1 MPRISLPMPTPLA
14 RAARRFQEWREQRTT
29 HRIPEELWTL
39 AADLGRRYGVSRTAR
54 TLGVQYPD
62 LKTRVD
68 LVVTEAAAL
77 PEPHSSSPAFV
88 EYLAPAPPPMC
99 VIELEGARGARMRV
113 QLQGA
118 DQSNMVAFARVFLE
132 AQA

>member
-1 MPRISLPMPTPLA
+1 MPRISLPIPKPLT

-39 AADLGRRYGVSRTAR
+39 ATDLGRRYGVSRTAR
-54 TLGVQYPD
+54 TLGVQYTD
-62 LKTRVD
+62 LKTRVG
-68 LVVTEAAAL
+68 LAEAATL
-77 PEPHSSSPAFV
+77 PEPQPSSPAFV
-88 EYLAPAPPPMC
+88 EYLAAAPPPKC

-113 QLQGA
+113 QLQGV
-118 DQSNMVAFARVFLE
+118 DQSNLVAFARAFLE

>member
-1 MPRISLPMPTPLA
+1 MPRNSLPMPTPLA
-14 RAARRFQEWREQRTT
+14 RAVRRFQEWREQRTT

-39 AADLGRRYGVSRTAR
+39 AAVLGRRYGVSRTAR
-54 TLGVQYPD
+54 ALGVQYLD

-68 LVVTEAAAL
+68 LAESAPL
-77 PEPHSSSPAFV
+77 PEPQTSSPAFV
-88 EYLAPAPPPMC
+88 EYLAPAPPPRC

-113 QLQGA
+113 QLQGV
-118 DQSNMVAFARVFLE
+118 DQSNLVAFARAFLE